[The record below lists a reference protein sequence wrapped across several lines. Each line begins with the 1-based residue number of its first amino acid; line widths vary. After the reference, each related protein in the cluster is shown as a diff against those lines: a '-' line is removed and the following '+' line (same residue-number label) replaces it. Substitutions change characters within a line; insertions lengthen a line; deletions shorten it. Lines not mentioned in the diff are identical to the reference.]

1 LEDYIDPRINIDRV
15 NLKVKKLTG
24 SERFDQRFSSILDT
38 AENNF
43 NKSLVVST
51 ASIGNGGNSKGRKSV
66 MVNLSTI
73 NQIDS

>member
-1 LEDYIDPRINIDRV
+1 LEDFIDPQINIDRV

-24 SERFDQRFSSILDT
+24 SERFDQRFSPILDT

-43 NKSLVVST
+43 NKSFVVST
-51 ASIGNGGNSKGRKSV
+51 ASIGNSGNSKSRRSV
-66 MVNLSTI
+66 VVNLSTI